1 MEIEIQKFIDNC
13 ELPDTEFARWYTKR
27 MRELIFLDMRRLVI
41 EECLIKS

>member
-1 MEIEIQKFIDNC
+1 MELLIQEFIDNC
-13 ELPDTEFARWYTKR
+13 DLPNMEFARWYTKR